1 MTKQFTQLREE
12 INQSSSELGSVV
24 KRQEAETAVAEA
36 DSDLARRGRRF
47 DESVASVAASAG
59 SSFGASP
66 ILAANAA
73 CVHHPFSLRS
83 SRAEEGGLLCRSDE
97 SQSWTPP
104 HPPPTSS
111 LAVGSAERSHPG
123 AMDDEDAK
131 AFEEARRKATE
142 ATAERLRAAAQQ
154 SEAVAK
160 ARVAAASDRKA
171 WSDVQTVR
179 VLFLSVFS
187 IVHCAHFTLAQGSEI
202 SLHSLRSP
210 PAEPAIDHSLRSP
223 ADDC

>member
-1 MTKQFTQLREE
+1 MLC
-12 INQSSSELGSVV
+12 SSD
-24 KRQEAETAVAEA
+24 A
-36 DSDLARRGRRF
+36 
-47 DESVASVAASAG
+47 
-59 SSFGASP
+59 
-66 ILAANAA
+66 
-73 CVHHPFSLRS
+73 
-83 SRAEEGGLLCRSDE
+83 

-111 LAVGSAERSHPG
+111 LAVSSAERTHPG

-171 WSDVQTVR
+171 WSDVQSVR
-179 VLFLSVFS
+179 VLCPAVFS

-210 PAEPAIDHSLRSP
+210 PTESASIDHSLRSP

>member
-1 MTKQFTQLREE
+1 M
-12 INQSSSELGSVV
+12 
-24 KRQEAETAVAEA
+24 
-36 DSDLARRGRRF
+36 
-47 DESVASVAASAG
+47 
-59 SSFGASP
+59 
-66 ILAANAA
+66 
-73 CVHHPFSLRS
+73 
-83 SRAEEGGLLCRSDE
+83 
-97 SQSWTPP
+97 
-104 HPPPTSS
+104 
-111 LAVGSAERSHPG
+111 GSAERTHPG

-171 WSDVQTVR
+171 WSDVQSVR

-187 IVHCAHFTLAQGSEI
+187 IMHCAHFTLAQGSEI

-210 PAEPAIDHSLRSP
+210 PAESASIDPSLRSP

>member
-1 MTKQFTQLREE
+1 M
-12 INQSSSELGSVV
+12 
-24 KRQEAETAVAEA
+24 
-36 DSDLARRGRRF
+36 
-47 DESVASVAASAG
+47 
-59 SSFGASP
+59 
-66 ILAANAA
+66 
-73 CVHHPFSLRS
+73 
-83 SRAEEGGLLCRSDE
+83 LCRSDE

-111 LAVGSAERSHPG
+111 LAVSSAERSHPG

-131 AFEEARRKATE
+131 AFEEARRKATQ

-179 VLFLSVFS
+179 VLCLSVFS

-210 PAEPAIDHSLRSP
+210 PAESAIDHSLRSP